1 MEDLDKLFVW
11 LSTCILPMCTFK
23 LQPLLEKGP
32 QTEQGNNLTRDFL
45 DLHLLAS
52 DTIVGKFTAIVVET
66 MTFVP
71 NVGCY

>member
-1 MEDLDKLFVW
+1 
-11 LSTCILPMCTFK
+11 MCSFK
-23 LQPLLEKGP
+23 LPPLLEKGP
-32 QTEQGNNLTRDFL
+32 QTVQGNNLTRDFL

-66 MTFVP
+66 VTFVP